1 MWIGR
6 LSEWDELGE
15 LVIFSDVR
23 WAKVLKVSLKLHI
36 FSSSDIVMDL
46 LKRIAYFHLWGCCQ
60 WRHHRRQVCPGLQAP
75 NTDPTIECECWR
87 NITDEDSPAQS
98 QVPCTWCHGSSGCR
112 RAPVCITDAKLR
124 CLWCTWEALSPSS
137 NSNIGCTWRPNLC
150 NLSTK
155 FFSCSAFPLFSSFNF
170 LVVRSISTTWGN
182 RCKVLTRCNI
192 ITQCQI
198 ISHMYIVTLSRGIPD
213 ICQSRQSWREC
224 KVRGIF
230 SYWTRKGPLWSFVHC
245 VLIHIQCV
253 VLHTLHIVCNF
264 THSV

>member
-60 WRHHRRQVCPGLQAP
+60 WRHHRRQVCPGPQAP

-98 QVPCTWCHGSSGCR
+98 QVPCTWYHGSSGCR

-182 RCKVLTRCNI
+182 RCKILTRCNV
-192 ITQCQI
+192 ITQCKTYLQ
-198 ISHMYIVTLSRGIPD
+198 VTLSWGWL
-213 ICQSRQSWREC
+213 CW
-224 KVRGIF
+224 
-230 SYWTRKGPLWSFVHC
+230 
-245 VLIHIQCV
+245 V
-253 VLHTLHIVCNF
+253 VMCPKEML
-264 THSV
+264 SV